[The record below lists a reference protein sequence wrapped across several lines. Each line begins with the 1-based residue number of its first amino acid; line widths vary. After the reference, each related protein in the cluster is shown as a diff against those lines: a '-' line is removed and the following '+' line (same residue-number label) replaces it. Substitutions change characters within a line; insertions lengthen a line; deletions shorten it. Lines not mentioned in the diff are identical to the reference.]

1 MDEDLA
7 LGVLLILLFIVA
19 VSLSF
24 LPLIVAFALVY
35 NNPLFPTLVEVSKW
49 VAILTSI
56 VMAVLRALKF
66 VASVF
71 DGNVNLNY
79 LILTVYYGFYVVLA
93 PIYYDTVLQIY
104 FTNQASGIDILKLVA
119 IGLVSNKIAFDEI
132 HAEID
137 ELRAKKD

>member
-1 MDEDLA
+1 MDEEVA
-7 LGVLLILLFIVA
+7 LGVLLILLFIVIG
-19 VSLSF
+19 VLSF
-24 LPLIVAFALVY
+24 LPLIVAFTLVY

-56 VMAVLRALKF
+56 FMAVFRAFKF

-104 FTNQASGIDILKLVA
+104 FTNQASGIDLLKLVA
-119 IGLVSNKIAFDEI
+119 IGLVSDKIAFDEI
-132 HAEID
+132 HAEIG
-137 ELRAKKD
+137 ELRGNKD